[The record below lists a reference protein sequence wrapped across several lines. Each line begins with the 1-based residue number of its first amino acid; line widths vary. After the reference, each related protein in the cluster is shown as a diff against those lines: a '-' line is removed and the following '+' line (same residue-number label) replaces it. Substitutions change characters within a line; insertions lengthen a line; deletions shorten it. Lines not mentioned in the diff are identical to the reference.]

1 MATDA
6 DFIKYGFVNAD
17 GSASSEVSEETR
29 GSSIKTGYP
38 NPLRRYRMHYEGYN
52 ISIEEPYYWVL
63 HYLRY
68 FSGYPVIEKI
78 TDVFAASE
86 HSAFFGA
93 AQQRLGAQQDKV
105 SQFLATIGK
114 MVRELFQ
121 LVRELRILDE
131 RMSYYV
137 DSYTNSQSAE
147 SAEITLKGIWVDMVE
162 QGAKNPASVYGMAR
176 EVQFIT
182 LPDLFFNIH
191 PLTQEDVD
199 LTVDREAGQF
209 NKKIKE
215 VLKRKL
221 RSYLAWKEHTYEE
234 MKNRRIFTLKYLRQH
249 YEIIK
254 MYLMWVKPYLKNIER
269 LTMDMQKMDEPDLLN
284 AFETSVIEVEVLA
297 TKEAEKGLSQCILV
311 HFYFRTR
318 PEMNYQQ
325 EYQRGPLHV
334 GRVEITFRGYVWS
347 KEEIEKYLKM
357 REREDFKLLGIVDSS
372 VKAAME
378 SLGDEIE
385 RYLIEAGDDI
395 PQKKKKEMEEKGE
408 DEEHHE
414 EKEKAEHRFSSKW
427 QGARQMLETIT
438 SHGKDKKAAW
448 ALDKAKY
455 KAVSDIK
462 ASMWTLY
469 HHFKKRHGMNN
480 W

>member
-1 MATDA
+1 MITEQDIKDA
-6 DFIKYGFVNAD
+6 GFDPEYG
-17 GSASSEVSEETR
+17 EEARTNE
-29 GSSIKTGYP
+29 GVFTGYP
-38 NPLRRYRMHYEGYN
+38 DALRRYRLIVENYN
-52 ISIEEPYYWVL
+52 MSIEEPYFWVKD
-63 HYLRY
+63 YLKERV
-68 FSGYPVIEKI
+68 GYPGLIKI
-78 TDVFAASE
+78 TDVFSASE
-86 HSAFFGA
+86 NSSFFGA
-93 AQQRLGAQQDKV
+93 SQQRLGLQQDKV
-105 SQFLATIGK
+105 SQYLATIGK
-114 MVRELFQ
+114 MVKELFQ

-131 RMSYYV
+131 RLGYYA
-137 DSYTNSQSAE
+137 DSFRAKSTSRG

-297 TKEAEKGLSQCILV
+297 TKEAEKGLSQGILV